1 MAGRWH
7 SLVSA
12 ARFLFSPLPMHR
24 ILAVTVPPTVT
35 DSLQVELA
43 AIDEVIGLT
52 LQRGGSLK
60 PAGDVLTVHVLNTGA
75 DEVLRR
81 VRAAVPDKQGLS
93 VVTAEA
99 TSFISPA
106 DHHLVQ
112 GDRDEAI
119 WEEMESG
126 LRHQGR
132 ITVNYLLLMALGGI
146 IATVGLVSEPVP
158 QAVAFVASA
167 IIAPGFDPMTTVAL
181 GLVLRRWP
189 LVGRGLASALAGY
202 AVLILAAALTM
213 WAMAA
218 AGEADAG
225 LLATNKEVEHLAH
238 PKLMELLVAGAGALA
253 GVVMLAAFR
262 RSFLAGPLIAM
273 VFIPAA
279 ALIGAAPVVGR
290 FDLALEGLER
300 FGADWGL
307 ILALGIPFLWLK
319 QQFLHRRPPLI

>member
-1 MAGRWH
+1 
-7 SLVSA
+7 
-12 ARFLFSPLPMHR
+12 MHR
-24 ILAVTVPPTVT
+24 TLEITVPPSVT
-35 DSLQVELA
+35 DSLGQELGQLE
-43 AIDEVIGLT
+43 EVIGLT

-81 VRAAVPDKQGLS
+81 ARAAVPDHQQLS

-99 TSFISPA
+99 TSFITPE
-106 DHHLVQ
+106 DHHLVRD
-112 GDRDEAI
+112 DRDEAI

-189 LVGRGLASALAGY
+189 LVRRGFVSALAGY
-202 AVLILAAALTM
+202 AALVGAAAATM
-213 WAMAA
+213 AVMVYT
-218 AGEADAG
+218 GEANAA
-225 LLATNKEVEHLAH
+225 LLAGNKEVQHLAH
-238 PKLMELLVAGAGALA
+238 PMLMELVVAGAGALA

-262 RSFLAGPLIAM
+262 RSFQAGPLIAM
-273 VFIPAA
+273 AFIPAA
-279 ALIGAAPVVGR
+279 ALIGAGPVVGHW
-290 FDLALEGLER
+290 DLAVEGLER
-300 FGADWGL
+300 FGADWGF
-307 ILALGIPFLWLK
+307 ILALGTPFLWLK
-319 QQFLHRRPPLI
+319 QRFLHRRQPLV